1 MECYVPL
8 APRTSLDPCLGLRC
22 KSWEK
27 KKKDVENTLKD
38 SYPAKHSRDV
48 SEHLKEQAAFKREF
62 SFTELGIHAKGESAS

>member
-1 MECYVPL
+1 MSLLLQGQVLTL
-8 APRTSLDPCLGLRC
+8 ALVSGA
-22 KSWEK
+22 KVGKK